1 MQYKVPQNVD
11 IEDRVIGPLS
21 LRQFMIIL
29 IGGAVILMLN
39 FVLIGLLRPFFWL
52 AAIIIGVGS
61 FGIALAKYGSQNFE
75 DFLASAI
82 NTLSKP
88 RQRVW
93 KKYEEI
99 SRVVKREFKPVM
111 KKVTPKKTLLEA
123 HDDLSRLAELVDSG
137 GNIPMSAKD
146 RIIPFGTHGVDE
158 TTPPDLLQPALAD
171 NASLDSFL
179 DAALKKAPKREP
191 LISEA
196 AKISPDKQFHYDKVE
211 LADDQISHF

>member
-39 FVLIGLLRPFFWL
+39 FVLVGFLRPLFWL
-52 AAIIIGVGS
+52 MAIILGVGS

-75 DFLASAI
+75 DFLASAM
-82 NTLSKP
+82 NTLSRP

-93 KKYEEI
+93 GKYEDNTQ
-99 SRVVKREFKPVM
+99 VVKKEIKPIV
-111 KKVTPKKTLLEA
+111 KKSTPKKTLLEA

-158 TTPPDLLQPALAD
+158 TTPPDLLQPAITEH
-171 NASLDSFL
+171 ASLDAFL
-179 DAALKKAPKREP
+179 EAALKKAPKREP
-191 LISEA
+191 LISES
-196 AKISPDKQFHYDKVE
+196 AKISPDKEFHYDKVE
-211 LADDQISHF
+211 LADSQISHF

>member
-29 IGGAVILMLN
+29 IGGAIILMLN

-82 NTLSKP
+82 NTLTKP

-99 SRVVKREFKPVM
+99 LHVVKKEIKPII
-111 KKVTPKKTLLEA
+111 KKAPKKTLLEA

-158 TTPPDLLQPALAD
+158 TTPPDLLQPAKAD
-171 NASLDSFL
+171 HASLDAFL

-196 AKISPDKQFHYDKVE
+196 AKISPDKKFHYDQVE
-211 LADDQISHF
+211 MADSQISHF